1 MTGNYT
7 RCKTIRFEPETFVQI
22 EKNALIAEVTTSEYI
37 RSIVERH
44 VGHGVGDGWRRGR
57 LNDT

>member
-22 EKNALIAEVTTSEYI
+22 EQNAAIAAVTTSEYI
-37 RSIVERH
+37 RSLVERH
-44 VGHGVGDGWRRGR
+44 VGHGAIG
-57 LNDT
+57 